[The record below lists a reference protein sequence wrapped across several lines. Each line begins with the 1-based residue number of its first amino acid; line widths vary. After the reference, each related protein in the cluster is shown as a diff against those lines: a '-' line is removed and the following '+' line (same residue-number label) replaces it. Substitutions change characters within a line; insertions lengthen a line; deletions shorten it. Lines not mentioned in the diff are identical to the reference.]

1 MTTGIQFI
9 EKHGK
14 HEYAIVPF
22 PLYQRM
28 VEAMEDREDI
38 AALER
43 FHAEDDGF
51 RIPHAI
57 VQRELIGGEH
67 PVKLWREHRALT
79 VEALAEQAGI
89 SKAFLS
95 QIENGKRQGTAKTLK
110 ALAVALQVPLDVLI
124 SEGIRP

>member
-38 AALER
+38 EALER

-51 RIPHAI
+51 RITCSAASRPAI
-57 VQRELIGGEH
+57 AQGMGAYLPARE
-67 PVKLWREHRALT
+67 P
-79 VEALAEQAGI
+79 
-89 SKAFLS
+89 SS
-95 QIENGKRQGTAKTLK
+95 QDERVVTYS
-110 ALAVALQVPLDVLI
+110 AV
-124 SEGIRP
+124 

>member
-1 MTTGIQFI
+1 MSAEFDVI
-9 EKHGK
+9 
-14 HEYAIVPF
+14 
-22 PLYQRM
+22 
-28 VEAMEDREDI
+28 AMEDREDI

-51 RIPHAI
+51 RIPLAI
-57 VQRELIGGEH
+57 VQRELIGSEH
-67 PVKLWREHRALT
+67 PVKLWREQRALT

-124 SEGIRP
+124 KEQN

>member
-1 MTTGIQFI
+1 MTGIQFI
-9 EKHGK
+9 ERNGK
-14 HEYAIVPF
+14 HEYAVVPY

-38 AALER
+38 EALDR

-51 RIPHAI
+51 RIPYSI
-57 VQRELIGGEH
+57 VRRELIGGEH
-67 PVKLWREHRALT
+67 PVKLWREERKLT

-124 SEGIRP
+124 SEGIKP